1 MGRLYLAVGLA
12 IVLMVALISFASSG
26 VANRITDLSGKGK
39 LFLVGLLCLAL
50 WAGWFYYEGGVDHLL
65 WLHNVPARP
74 VGEREF
80 VSLTER
86 ALQAWS
92 AEQDPRERDRK
103 CLVQT
108 REIAEAAAQVTHWT
122 GTVSTVYQLGSKAV
136 LVVKIGRYT
145 YVRTSYNI
153 AADAILIDRGTSAFD
168 HTAGLET
175 GDPVRFSGAQA
186 IDAER
191 CIFDLDGPALDPGA
205 NVMFRFTSVDRIGSP

>member
-12 IVLMVALISFASSG
+12 IVLMVALVSFASSRA
-26 VANRITDLSGKGK
+26 VDRIADLSRKGR

-50 WAGWFYYEGGVDHLL
+50 WGGWYYYEGGFGYLL
-65 WLHNVPARP
+65 WLHDVPARP
-74 VGEREF
+74 VDEREF

-86 ALQAWS
+86 ALEAWS

-108 REIAEAAAQVTHWT
+108 REIAAAATQVGDWT

-136 LVVKIGRYT
+136 LVVRIGRHT
-145 YVRTSYNI
+145 DVRTSYNI

-168 HTAGLET
+168 HTAGLES
-175 GDPVRFSGAQA
+175 GDPVRFSGTQA
-186 IDAER
+186 IDAEH
-191 CIFDLDGPALDPGA
+191 CIFGLDGPGLDPSA
-205 NVMFRFTSVDRIGSP
+205 SVVFRFTSVDRARQQ